1 MFDFHYIALTAES
14 DRVSGVLNAVAR
26 GDALRQLTER
36 SLTPIDLRQGSQSIG
51 SSRRVRPA
59 ILGNAYS
66 MLADQLET
74 GVPLLKSLQVL
85 VEQSD
90 NQAFRSVMTDLT
102 EEVANG
108 SALADAMQ
116 QHSMVFGQLETS
128 IVRAGEEGA
137 FLPEALR
144 RIAAVRERTE
154 ATKSKIMGA
163 MAYPTLLIVVGTVV
177 VTGML
182 TFFVPK
188 FEPLFDS
195 LRKVDAMPFA
205 TTLLLGISGILQRYG
220 IWLLIGSAA
229 AIAIGWKHL
238 TGPTARRTLDTVLLR
253 TWIVGPVIR
262 DFAISR
268 FCRVL
273 GSLLQNGV
281 PMLRSL
287 EIARTAA
294 ANHQLSESIAA
305 AAESVVGGRSL
316 AEPLAAS
323 GQFTGDVLQML
334 HVAEQSN
341 KLESV
346 LLSISEKLDVRAQR
360 RLDLFVKM
368 LEPAL
373 MLVMAIVVG
382 FLVIALLMPVFE
394 SNGLV

>member
-1 MFDFHYIALTAES
+1 MFEFHYKALTAES
-14 DRVSGVLNAVAR
+14 DRVSGVIDAVAR
-26 GDALRQLTER
+26 GDALRQLADR
-36 SLTPIDLRQGSQSIG
+36 SLTPIDLHQGTRTIR

-59 ILGNAYS
+59 ILGNAYN
-66 MLADQLET
+66 MLADQLEA

-90 NQAFRSVMTDLT
+90 NQSFRSVITDLT

-108 SALADAMQ
+108 SALADTMD
-116 QHSMVFGQLETS
+116 QHPNVFGQLEIS

-137 FLPEALR
+137 FLSEALR

-154 ATKSKIMGA
+154 ATKSKIIGA
-163 MAYPTLLIVVGTVV
+163 MVYPALLIVVGTVV

-188 FEPLFDS
+188 FEPLFDG
-195 LRKVDAMPFA
+195 LRKVDAMPVA
-205 TTLLLGISGILQRYG
+205 TTILLGVSGFLQRYG
-220 IWLLIGSAA
+220 IWLLMGSIA
-229 AIAIGWKHL
+229 AISIGWRNV

-281 PMLRSL
+281 PVLRSL

-305 AAESVVGGRSL
+305 AAESIVEGRSL

-323 GQFTGDVLQML
+323 GQFSGDVLQMI

-346 LLSISEKLDVRAQR
+346 LLSISEKLEVRAQR

>member
-1 MFDFHYIALTAES
+1 MYEFHYKALTAES
-14 DRVSGVLNAVAR
+14 VRVNGVLNAIAR
-26 GDALRQLTER
+26 GDALRQLAEQ
-36 SLTPIDLRQGSQSIG
+36 SLTPVDLRQGTQSIG
-51 SSRRVRPA
+51 SRQRVRPA
-59 ILGNAYS
+59 VLANAYG

-116 QHSMVFGQLETS
+116 QHSTVFGQLETS

-163 MAYPTLLIVVGTVV
+163 MAYPALLIVVGTVV

-220 IWLLIGSAA
+220 IWLLIGSSA

-253 TWIVGPVIR
+253 TWIVGPVVR

-346 LLSISEKLDVRAQR
+346 LLSISEKLEVRAQR